1 MHHTTRQLA
10 VLCLMGGT
18 ALSLAVRPALAS
30 PTTYSLLTT
39 IPIPASPDNSVRGVF
54 SSYDLSTVNPSTQ
67 DVYVTDRSN
76 AAVDV
81 FSAATNSFVGRLGGS
96 GQVFTG
102 QTANTDTSGP
112 NGVAVVASGGIGG
125 TTTVYAGDGDSTVK
139 VFNVTGSL
147 PQTPVAT
154 FSTGNASTDRRADSI
169 TAIPQDNRLVV
180 ANNAADVPFVSL
192 VNTTTNQ
199 VVQKVSFDGTNGTP
213 NAIAGGIESITY
225 DPNNNRTYVAVPQI
239 GTTGPGGI
247 TELDPTT
254 GTVTQTFDL
263 AQFNIASCAPTGL
276 VRGVGNQLL
285 IGCDAG
291 QTLIFD
297 PTANGGRGAIV
308 ANIPQVFG
316 ADQVAYN
323 PTTQQYF
330 IAARDFTGGAQ
341 LGIIDAATDSFV
353 ENIPTTPGDHSVAV
367 DPVSGEVF
375 LPAGA
380 AAGNTLCP
388 SGCIAVYAPNALV
401 PSVPEPASLAL
412 LAGGLGLAAGV
423 ARRRRAS

>member
-1 MHHTTRQLA
+1 MHVHLREPGQTHKE
-10 VLCLMGGT
+10 
-18 ALSLAVRPALAS
+18 
-30 PTTYSLLTT
+30 T
-39 IPIPASPDNSVRGVF
+39 IATGSA
-54 SSYDLSTVNPSTQ
+54 STV
-67 DVYVTDRSN
+67 
-76 AAVDV
+76 
-81 FSAATNSFVGRLGGS
+81 
-96 GQVFTG
+96 
-102 QTANTDTSGP
+102 
-112 NGVAVVASGGIGG
+112 
-125 TTTVYAGDGDSTVK
+125 
-139 VFNVTGSL
+139 
-147 PQTPVAT
+147 
-154 FSTGNASTDRRADSI
+154 RRADSI

-192 VNTTTNQ
+192 INTATNQ
-199 VVQKVSFDGTNGTP
+199 VVQRIPFDGTNGTP
-213 NAIAGGIESITY
+213 DAITGGIESITY
-225 DPNNNRTYVAVPQI
+225 NASNNRAYVAVPQI
-239 GTTGPGGI
+239 GTNGPGGVSEI
-247 TELDPTT
+247 DPAT

-276 VRGVGNQLL
+276 AHGVGSQIL

-291 QTLIFD
+291 QTLILD

-330 IAARDFTGGAQ
+330 IAARNFTGGPQ

-380 AAGNTLCP
+380 ASGNTLCP
-388 SGCIAVYAPNALV
+388 SGCIAVYGPNAPV
-401 PSVPEPASLAL
+401 SSVPEPSSLAL
-412 LAGGLGLAAGV
+412 LAGSLGLAACG
-423 ARRRRAS
+423 ARRRRAP